1 MKKQLIFLIFAL
13 IVTSCNSDSNDT
25 KNYILTHNLT
35 DSLTKVIDEQSTVI
49 NELLA
54 EKVSL
59 QSSFEENKSESNPN
73 ELYGVITP
81 IKIADYTITEL
92 LNQVDTSFNYYSR
105 PKDISVTIFRCS
117 NGPSDPN
124 KDYCNGSY
132 NLYIATA
139 QTDLPPTYFLH
150 EVGPFVDLEIDSV
163 NIDSS
168 LLHITHDNNGNVK
181 SEIIEIT
188 LNDIK
193 I

>member
-1 MKKQLIFLIFAL
+1 MKKQLVFIISLLVLI
-13 IVTSCNSDSNDT
+13 SCNNDSDDT
-25 KNYILTHNLT
+25 NKSILTQNIT
-35 DSLTKVIDEQSTVI
+35 DSLKNVIVDQSAVI
-49 NELLA
+49 EGLLA
-54 EKVSL
+54 EKVSI
-59 QSSFEENKSESNPN
+59 QSSIEDIKSDSNPSK
-73 ELYGVITP
+73 LYGEITP
-81 IKIADYTITEL
+81 TKITDYIITEV

-105 PKDISVTIFRCS
+105 PKDISVTIHRCG

-150 EVGPFVDLEIDSV
+150 EVGPFVSLKIDSV

-168 LLHITHDNNGNVK
+168 LLYITHDNNGNVK